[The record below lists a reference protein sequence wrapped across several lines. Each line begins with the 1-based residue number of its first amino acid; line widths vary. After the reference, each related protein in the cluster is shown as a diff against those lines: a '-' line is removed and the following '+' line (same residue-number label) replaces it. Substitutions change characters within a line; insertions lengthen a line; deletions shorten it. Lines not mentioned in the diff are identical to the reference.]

1 MATVVEL
8 KMMFCRESR
17 AMLVT
22 KASAVVIGITLKNV
36 ITVTVIT
43 LIIAKSGQAT
53 AVGGGFS
60 PQSQK
65 EAIVTFCVTLFT
77 FLLIV
82 AVAVGLAYFLNNLE
96 QLPAHLKKD
105 YVAGLVLIPAWG
117 WKDVIAGL
125 MALVDYFGYLS
136 KHVPWTYSL
145 FAFLNAVLCAS
156 LQLVLERVAS
166 RFDKGGLVHSIVTA
180 LMSCFTL
187 GVAFGVDTAVRVAVG
202 EERFQQV
209 RFVMIYVAVMVLLVP
224 EFQRQVATRLD
235 EETRA
240 RYPVALCKGLDFIA
254 AAGGFIWGWA
264 FKGLFDADI
273 KDMAAQG
280 LLWPGQLQVS
290 ILITLIGVSCGIA
303 AFCLPIP
310 EAYISLTSVVMGLN
324 IGWTWMM
331 TAGAMLAAKGG
342 DDPSLADRWI
352 QSLIV
357 LAIVLSLGA
366 LVDYGL
372 RVIESIVVCIV
383 MEYRMA
389 ILKIRGLG
397 KDVDLEETIAK
408 PLRSAAAESDAASYG
423 SADSVGK
430 GGV

>member
-1 MATVVEL
+1 MATVDDL

-43 LIIAKSGQAT
+43 LIIAKSGQAP

-60 PQSQK
+60 PQSQQ
-65 EAIVTFCVTLFT
+65 EAIVTFCVTVFT

-125 MALVDYFGYLS
+125 MALVDFFGYLS

-145 FAFLNAVLCAS
+145 FAFLNAVLCAA
-156 LQLVLERVAS
+156 LQLVLERVAAN
-166 RFDKGGLVHSIVTA
+166 FEKGGLFHRVVTA

-209 RFVMIYVAVMVLLVP
+209 RFVLIYVVTMLLLVP

-235 EETRA
+235 AETREK
-240 RYPVALCKGLDFIA
+240 YPVALTKGLDFIA
-254 AAGGFIWGWA
+254 AAGGFILGWA
-264 FKGLFDADI
+264 FKGLFDAYFLDL
-273 KDMAAQG
+273 ASQG

-324 IGWTWMM
+324 IGWTWMV
-331 TAGAMLAAKGG
+331 TANAIMAAKGG
-342 DDPSLADRWI
+342 DDPTLGDRWL
-352 QSLIV
+352 QTLIV
-357 LAIVLSLGA
+357 LVIVLTLGA
-366 LVDYGL
+366 LVDKGL

-389 ILKIRGLG
+389 ILKIKGLG

-408 PLRSAAAESDAASYG
+408 PLRAAAAASDAEAYG
-423 SADSVGK
+423 STEGAGK
-430 GGV
+430 AGV

>member
-1 MATVVEL
+1 
-8 KMMFCRESR
+8 
-17 AMLVT
+17 
-22 KASAVVIGITLKNV
+22 
-36 ITVTVIT
+36 
-43 LIIAKSGQAT
+43 
-53 AVGGGFS
+53 
-60 PQSQK
+60 
-65 EAIVTFCVTLFT
+65 
-77 FLLIV
+77 
-82 AVAVGLAYFLNNLE
+82 
-96 QLPAHLKKD
+96 
-105 YVAGLVLIPAWG
+105 
-117 WKDVIAGL
+117 
-125 MALVDYFGYLS
+125 VD
-136 KHVPWTYSL
+136 
-145 FAFLNAVLCAS
+145 A
-156 LQLVLERVAS
+156 
-166 RFDKGGLVHSIVTA
+166 
-180 LMSCFTL
+180 
-187 GVAFGVDTAVRVAVG
+187 AVRVAVG

-209 RFVMIYVAVMVLLVP
+209 RFVMIYVAIMVLLVP

-235 EETRA
+235 EEARE
-240 RYPVALCKGLDFIA
+240 RYPVALTKGLDFIA
-254 AAGGFIWGWA
+254 AAGGFILGWA
-264 FKGLFDADI
+264 FKGLFDAYF

-331 TAGAMLAAKGG
+331 TANAMLAAKGG
-342 DDPSLADRWI
+342 EDPSLADRWI
-352 QSLIV
+352 QTLIL

-408 PLRSAAAESDAASYG
+408 PLRAAAAASDAESYG
-423 SADSVGK
+423 STAAVGK
-430 GGV
+430 VGV